1 MIKNSGSF
9 RDPIG
14 TIYEKDNRIF
24 RKVDNSYREFFNR
37 FLLSN
42 FFQQSQKKTIVD
54 TKFIEP
60 LDIGLQEDTSSTF
73 WLEHEKIE
81 LITYPHEWGFE
92 TLKKVALFH
101 LELQKKALEAGF
113 IIKDASPY
121 NVQFKMGEPIFIDF
135 LSFDDYREGSHWVAY
150 NQFCENFCNE
160 L

>member
-73 WLEHEKIE
+73 WLEHEK
-81 LITYPHEWGFE
+81 
-92 TLKKVALFH
+92 
-101 LELQKKALEAGF
+101 
-113 IIKDASPY
+113 
-121 NVQFKMGEPIFIDF
+121 N
-135 LSFDDYREGSHWVAY
+135 
-150 NQFCENFCNE
+150 
-160 L
+160 